1 MYMDGDKASIAWTGL
16 PEELLLW
23 EQFGDEYVVYN
34 RRSGETHFL
43 NLTAAEVL
51 RILQG
56 GPATLPAVAAQI
68 RDLFDVETEE
78 EPALIQHISRV
89 IQEFDHVGLI
99 CPFPT

>member
-1 MYMDGDKASIAWTGL
+1 MHDGDESRLWTGL

-23 EQFGDEYVVYN
+23 EQFGDECVVYN

-43 NLTAAEVL
+43 NVTAAEVL
-51 RILQG
+51 RMLQG

-68 RDLFDVETEE
+68 RDLFDVETED

-89 IQEFDHVGLI
+89 IQEFDHAGLI